1 MDNDDDFDFAE
12 YEKTVKEAP
21 LYAILINKSVQ
32 LPSKTR
38 NRTTKIRRFLFDLN
52 IISYI
57 CKYINNL
64 RLC

>member
-12 YEKTVKEAP
+12 YEKIVKEAS

-32 LPSKTR
+32 LQSKTR
-38 NRTTKIRRFLFDLN
+38 NRTTKIRRVLFDLN

-57 CKYINNL
+57 CKYINNQ

>member
-12 YEKTVKEAP
+12 YEKIVKEAP

-32 LPSKTR
+32 LQSKTR
-38 NRTTKIRRFLFDLN
+38 NRITKINHFLFDFK

-57 CKYINNL
+57 CKYKSGR
-64 RLC
+64 RL